1 MSDFVVVSPVKGLSK
16 VPAYLGDRLN
26 GYVTVF
32 LPVGTVVTDVKKFPY
47 ELKKYWGN
55 VEGVQHVFWKD
66 SLKRKPAKKRSEE
79 EE

>member
-26 GYVTVF
+26 GYATVF